1 MTQIILAQTEE
12 DKNEDLSHQEE
23 VTNEGPKVNW
33 SGFIDAFYAFD
44 FNQPEENYRQEFFYN
59 HNRHNEFNIN
69 LALVKLNLS
78 HKKYRANLGL
88 QTGTYAMDNYAL
100 EDDLLKPINE
110 ANIGLS
116 LNNKKTLWLD
126 AGIFAS
132 HMGFESAISADNLT
146 LTRSLAAENSP
157 YFLSGAKITWNPSE
171 ALLISGTLSNGWQH
185 IKRIRG
191 NSFPG
196 MGTQVMYTTEEIT
209 LNWSTFV
216 CSEFRDP
223 ERKLRYFNN
232 FYAIL
237 TPVEKVKVIAGID
250 LGLQESAP
258 KSSTYEMWVVPTIIG
273 SFEISNTWRTSIRA
287 EYFGDKTSVIIPTNS
302 RNGFRTSG
310 FSINLDYIPDPILMA
325 RIEMRYLKS
334 KDNIYLKNNDKNVFP
349 TGTRLTDDDLF
360 IVGSLSIKI
369 NN

>member
-1 MTQIILAQTEE
+1 MTHIILAQTEE
-12 DKNEDLSHQEE
+12 EKSEDVSLGEKITS
-23 VTNEGPKVNW
+23 EGPDINW
-33 SGFIDAFYAFD
+33 SGFIDVFYAFD
-44 FNQPEENYRQEFFYN
+44 FNKPVENFRQEFFYN

-69 LALVKLNLS
+69 LALVKLNVS
-78 HKKYRANLGL
+78 HKRYRANLGI
-88 QTGTYAMDNYAL
+88 QTGTYAMDNYAM

-110 ANIGLS
+110 ANIGVS
-116 LNNKKTLWLD
+116 LNSNNTLWLD

-157 YFLSGAKITWNPSE
+157 YFLSGAKITWNPTE
-171 ALLISGTLSNGWQH
+171 ALLISGTVSNGWQH
-185 IKRIRG
+185 IKRVRG

-196 MGTQVMYTTEEIT
+196 IGTQVTYTTEAIT

-223 ERKLRYFNN
+223 ERRIRYFNN
-232 FYAIL
+232 FYGIL
-237 TPVEKVKVIAGID
+237 SPAERIKVIAGID
-250 LGLQESAP
+250 LGLQESVRN
-258 KSSTYEMWVVPTIIG
+258 SSTYEMWVVPTVIG
-273 SFEISNTWRTSIRA
+273 SFEISNVWRTAIRA

-302 RNGFRTSG
+302 ANGFRTSS
-310 FSINLDYIPDPILMA
+310 FSFNLDYMPDPILMA

-334 KDNIYLKNNDKNVFP
+334 KDNIFLKNNDKNIFP
-349 TGTRLTDDDLF
+349 SGTRRTNDDFF
-360 IVGSLSIKI
+360 IVGSLAVKI